1 MAGRKKQES
10 AAEAAPKQQ
19 TLEEAFAELD
29 TVMGELEKGDISLEA
44 SFALYQRGMQLVK
57 LCNDSIVRV
66 EIQLILLEEEGV

>member
-29 TVMGELEKGDISLEA
+29 TVMGELEKGDI
-44 SFALYQRGMQLVK
+44 R
-57 LCNDSIVRV
+57 LCVC
-66 EIQLILLEEEGV
+66 LHHGTEGKEQKHHHELKTNQSSRTLTK

>member
-29 TVMGELEKGDISLEA
+29 TVNWKKEIS
-44 SFALYQRGMQLVK
+44 ALKPPLHSTRGGCSLSNSATIP
-57 LCNDSIVRV
+57 LTGWRNS
-66 EIQLILLEEEGV
+66 